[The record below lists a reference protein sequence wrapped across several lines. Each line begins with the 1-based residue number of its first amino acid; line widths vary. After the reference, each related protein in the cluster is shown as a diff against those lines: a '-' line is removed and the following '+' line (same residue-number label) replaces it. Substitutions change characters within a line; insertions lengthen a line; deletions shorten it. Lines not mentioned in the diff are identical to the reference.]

1 MLHEDKWPH
10 SSSVCLTTQEN
21 GVQFSL
27 GRGIGGGSHI
37 LAGNGGEKKNPCLHQ
52 ESKTVDAIT
61 SHFLDWALPANG
73 QQNMKA
79 VLCV

>member
-21 GVQFSL
+21 GVQFSM
-27 GRGIGGGSHI
+27 GRGIRGGSHI
-37 LAGNGGEKKNPCLHQ
+37 LAGNGGEKKNPCLRQ

-61 SHFLDWALPANG
+61 SHLLD
-73 QQNMKA
+73 
-79 VLCV
+79 